1 VSRVPVPHVL
11 LCALCAGLVAANAMR
26 SPLLAAVAA
35 AVLGLA
41 APFTAR
47 PERRVALCAAG
58 LALGGWWLGSARL
71 EALDRSVLLPLVGT
85 TDRAVLVSTAPARV
99 SEYSVRVT
107 AYVERFGGRALREPV
122 LLQLPRGR
130 APPQGARLTVRA
142 TVRLPRQSNNGF
154 DERGWLR
161 RKGVHV
167 VLEARGYQI
176 IGRRGGLGGVADE
189 IHARLVRTVAI
200 GLRGE
205 RRGVIQGIVLGEDE
219 GLSPSVRDAFRAS
232 GLYHLLAVSGSNVA
246 LVVGGV
252 VVIALLVGAPRV
264 VAELAAL
271 AALAGYVLAVGWQ
284 PSVVR
289 AGVAGGLASLAWLS
303 ARERDR
309 WWFFLAGALVLLAW
323 NPYSVREPGFQLSFA
338 AVAAIFLAVPRLRGV
353 LEGYPMPEWLR
364 DAVAISTA
372 CGLATAPIL
381 LVQFGQVPLYS
392 VPANALGAPAA
403 APILALSL
411 IAAGFEPV
419 APGAAT
425 VLAWLNGW
433 LAAYLAGCARL
444 FAGLPFAVLS
454 TRAAV
459 VLVALVVAFSLSWRL
474 RAPRAFRVLA
484 IGSLLALVGIGW
496 TLARDPS
503 AAPTPNGLRITFLDV
518 GQGDGC
524 LLEAPGVRLL
534 VDEGPPEARV
544 ADQLRRLGVRWLT
557 GIVLTH
563 PQRDHVGGAADVLR
577 DERVGFVLDP
587 RIPYDSAYERG
598 ALQEARVRHVPV
610 VLARAGLAYRFG
622 RLRLT
627 VLWPDGT
634 GPAGEDPNQHAI
646 VLLVS
651 YGEVDALL
659 TADAESD
666 VTLPLAPPPVEILKV
681 GHHGSADDG
690 LPELLDRI
698 RPSVAVI
705 SVGLGN
711 DYGHP
716 APSTLAALRAAP
728 DLALYRTDVDGRVVV
743 ESDGSEIRVQEER

>member
-1 VSRVPVPHVL
+1 VSTVPTAHLL
-11 LCALCAGLVAANAMR
+11 LCALCAGLVAANVLRA
-26 SPLLAAVAA
+26 P
-35 AVLGLA
+35 AVLALVAGVLVVGGA
-41 APFTAR
+41 YTSR
-47 PERRVALCAAG
+47 PGQRVTLLAAG
-58 LALGGWWLGSARL
+58 LAVAGWWLGSARL
-71 EALDRSVLLPLVGT
+71 DALDRSVLRPLVGT
-85 TDRAVLVSTAPARV
+85 TDRVVLVSTAPARV
-99 SEYSVRVT
+99 NPYSVRVM
-107 AYVERFGGRALREPV
+107 AHVERFGERVLRESA

-130 APPQGARLTVRA
+130 APPQGARLSVRA
-142 TVRLPRQSNNGF
+142 TVRLPRQPNSGF
-154 DERGWLR
+154 DEREWLR

-167 VLEARGYQI
+167 VLEARAYRI
-176 IGRRGGLGGVADE
+176 VGRRGGLAGIADA

-200 GLRGE
+200 GLHGE

-219 GLSPSVRDAFRAS
+219 SLTPSVRDAFRAS

-252 VVIALLVGAPRV
+252 LILASLLGVPRLA
-264 VAELAAL
+264 AEIAAL
-271 AALAGYVLAVGWQ
+271 AALGGYVLAVGWQ

-289 AGVAGGLASLAWLS
+289 AGVAGGLASLAWLC

-323 NPYSVREPGFQLSFA
+323 NPYTVREPGFQLSFA
-338 AVAAIFLAVPRLRGV
+338 AVAAIFVAVPRFRRV
-353 LEGYPMPEWLR
+353 LEGYPLPERLR

-372 CGLATAPIL
+372 CGLVTSPIL

-392 VPANALGAPAA
+392 VPANALGAPVA
-403 APILALSL
+403 APILGLSL
-411 IAAGFEPV
+411 IAAGLEPV
-419 APGAAT
+419 APAAAT

-433 LAAYLAGCARL
+433 LAAYLAACARV
-444 FAGLPFAVLS
+444 FAGLPFAVLA
-454 TRAAV
+454 TRELVA
-459 VLVALVVAFSLSWRL
+459 LVALVVALAFCWRL
-474 RAPRAFRVLA
+474 RAPRGFRVVA
-484 IGSLLALVGIGW
+484 IGSLLALVGVGW
-496 TLARDPS
+496 TLARQPS
-503 AAPTPNGLRITFLDV
+503 SAPTPNGLRITFLDV

-563 PQRDHVGGAADVLR
+563 PQRDHVGGAAEVLR

-587 RIPYDSAYERG
+587 RIPYDSSYERG
-598 ALQEARVRHVPV
+598 ALHEAAARHVPV

-622 RLRLT
+622 RLRVT
-627 VLWPDGT
+627 VLWPDES
-634 GPAGEDPNQHAI
+634 GPPDQDPNQHAI

-681 GHHGSADDG
+681 GHHGSADEG

-698 RPSVAVI
+698 RPRVAVI

-716 APSTLAALRAAP
+716 APSTLATLRAAP
-728 DLALYRTDVDGRVVV
+728 DLSLYRTDLDGRVVV
-743 ESDGSEIRVQEER
+743 ESDGGAIRVREER